1 MAAFGRPFFVRRPV
15 SLGFGTSDGAGAC
28 DPVGTPEP
36 GVQASGGGTAVPCVD
51 EGMDGRTYHAIAM
64 GQGGLEPADA
74 SALHACYNL
83 PLPRVPGLGNALF
96 VPVGP
101 PAGAGTLESTGAAGP
116 RHALEPSTRRRNAEL
131 PESPR
136 VNPLARMTPP
146 PPVPDETAGQDG
158 SEFNRFLREHR
169 APLVAFLGRRVG
181 EDDAQDVAQ
190 ETFMRL
196 MRYHAQPA
204 DQLRPL
210 MYRIAINVIHDRGRR
225 DSTRQAGLHVS
236 MDEDFAALPSAEP
249 SQDMRIEREQ
259 ELELV
264 RQVILQLPTRC
275 RQVYLLNRIEGLSY
289 SQIAQHCDISVKAVE
304 KHIGK
309 ALALLRQKLKEGGL
323 DREERS

>member
-1 MAAFGRPFFVRRPV
+1 
-15 SLGFGTSDGAGAC
+15 
-28 DPVGTPEP
+28 
-36 GVQASGGGTAVPCVD
+36 
-51 EGMDGRTYHAIAM
+51 MDGRTYHAIAM
-64 GQGGLEPADA
+64 EQGGWEPADA
-74 SALHACYNL
+74 SALRACYNL
-83 PLPRVPGLGNALF
+83 PLPREPGPESALF
-96 VPVGP
+96 LPDGP
-101 PAGAGTLESTGAAGP
+101 SEGAGSPKSAGAAGP

-131 PESPR
+131 PESHR
-136 VNPLARMTPP
+136 VNPLARMTPL
-146 PPVPDETAGQDG
+146 PPVADDLSGQDG
-158 SEFNRFLREHR
+158 SGFNRFLREHR

-181 EDDAQDVAQ
+181 EDDAQDIAQ

-236 MDEDFAALPSAEP
+236 LDEDFAALPSSEP
-249 SQDMRIEREQ
+249 SQDLRIEREQ
-259 ELELV
+259 ELGLV
-264 RQVILQLPTRC
+264 RQAILQLPTRC